1 MTDAANNVS
10 MKKNNKFALTG
21 FVIGILSIFL
31 FVIGAL
37 PLVGII
43 ISIIGLFTYKKSIHK
58 NRWMGITGLTLS
70 LIFMCVNV
78 SIFSTDK
85 LSLKFPFGNLSMKG
99 IHFPAGVSME
109 SNEAYARANEH
120 FSNNQQSLGIAELK
134 KAIDEGYRNPL
145 AFMRVTDDCIKR
157 AMLHEGFNYN
167 SKAIEILESN
177 DIKVMYPNEIEMIK
191 NKKESLMGGA
201 FSQTATIYF
210 MQHDFDNAKIY
221 IEKALSISPKNTNA
235 SARDLKG
242 RIALSEKRYD
252 VAIQI
257 FKSLLEDSP
266 RFIQGKLFLGEALI
280 KNGNTDEG
288 INILNQI
295 IKELPDNNPLTKKA
309 RELISSL
316 NKNV

>member
-1 MTDAANNVS
+1 MTEAANNVS

-43 ISIIGLFTYKKSIHK
+43 ISIIGVLTYKKKIHK
-58 NRWMGITGLTLS
+58 NKWMAITGLTLS
-70 LIFMCVNV
+70 LIFISVNV
-78 SIFSTDK
+78 WIFSDDK
-85 LSLKFPFGNLSMKG
+85 LSLKFPYGNFSKKG

-109 SNEAYARANEH
+109 SNKAYARANEL

-157 AMLHEGFNYN
+157 AMLHEGLNYN
-167 SKAIEILESN
+167 SKAIEILESY
-177 DIKVMYPNEIEMIK
+177 DIKVMYPNEIEIIK
-191 NKKESLMGGA
+191 KKKGSLMGEA

-210 MQHDFDNAKIY
+210 MQHDFDNAKTY

-257 FKSLLEDSP
+257 YKSLLEDSP

-280 KNGNTDEG
+280 KSGNTDEG
-288 INILNQI
+288 INILKQF
-295 IKELPDNNPLTKKA
+295 IKELPDNNPLSKKA
-309 RELISSL
+309 RKLISSL